1 MRSTLFFRIAFGLLY
16 WTTLCASK
24 GGSGGGYSSGSSD
37 SDSGGGSG
45 GGAGGYT
52 SGSSGG
58 DISGSSGGDDEG
70 DEGDNGIPDIDIP
83 PPPCYTCDCQR
94 IQQLEDFYA
103 LPGSYYNGTLTINH
117 RVTESTA
124 RDAAKQ
130 DPSLRACPSDDD
142 QPKTYQ
148 YPALFSIGSNLN
160 VSDTNKV
167 YFILRGFAPPQDIYS
182 SSDSALSEWVHI
194 RSADMSTQWHGSDQ
208 SSSYPDETHTYWSI
222 NLSTGGSSRWTANAT
237 YRAQPQPDDKTYGD
251 AVVRSS
257 NYVTL
262 SDVCSY
268 DMEYH
273 YSEGLPPSS
282 PFPKDNLDQT
292 TIPTIFFDLGARASM
307 EGIGSDTL
315 TFNMSGSVRRQVV
328 SVGKSDG
335 CGSSLSIYASAF
347 YTSLAS
353 LRMHDTYGQDNL
365 YNLSAS
371 VNVGFEGR
379 IVQENSTAVKA
390 DGDGSPVWEIG
401 NKATTTTAGFWP
413 TGTFSSAASRGIK
426 TANVPLWYIMVA
438 LISLVA
444 ILGVKL

>member
-1 MRSTLFFRIAFGLLY
+1 MRSTLVLRIGLGLLY
-16 WTTLCASK
+16 WTMLCAGR
-24 GGSGGGYSSGSSD
+24 GGSGGGHSSGSSD
-37 SDSGGGSG
+37 SDL
-45 GGAGGYT
+45 GGAGGGYT
-52 SGSSGG
+52 SGNSG
-58 DISGSSGGDDEG
+58 GGDDDDDDDYE
-70 DEGDNGIPDIDIP
+70 IPDIDIP
-83 PPPCYTCDCQR
+83 PPPCYTCHCQR

-124 RDAAKQ
+124 RDAAVQ
-130 DPSLRACPSDDD
+130 DPSSRTCPLDDD

-160 VSDTNKV
+160 ASDTNKV

-194 RSADMSTQWHGSDQ
+194 RSADMFTQWRGSDQ
-208 SSSYPDETHTYWSI
+208 SSSYPDETHTYWSVS
-222 NLSTGGSSRWTANAT
+222 LSAAGSSRWTANAT
-237 YRAQPQPDDKTYGD
+237 YRTQPQPEDGSYSSSSD

-268 DMEYH
+268 DMEYR
-273 YSEGLPPSS
+273 YSDGFPPSS
-282 PFPKDNLDQT
+282 PFPKDNLDET
-292 TIPTIFFDLGARASM
+292 TIPTIFFDLEARASI

-328 SVGKSDG
+328 SVGKSEG
-335 CGSSLSIYASAF
+335 CGSSLSSYPSAF
-347 YTSLAS
+347 YKSLAS
-353 LRMHDTYGQDNL
+353 LRMHDTYRQDNS

-379 IVQENSTAVKA
+379 IVQENSTTVKA
-390 DGDGSPVWEIG
+390 DGNGSPVWEVG
-401 NKATTTTAGFWP
+401 DKVTTTTAGFLP
-413 TGTFSSAASRGIK
+413 MGTFSGAESKGIK
-426 TANVPLWYIMVA
+426 TVIVPSWRIVMVA
-438 LISLVA
+438 LMSLIA
-444 ILGVKL
+444 TLG